1 MQGIMVAVYPKTVTH
16 STKTAA
22 VAVVISTRAVKTK
35 TVMVDGHAKQDYGL
49 IHVIKYQLISTPIAN
64 DMNIV

>member
-1 MQGIMVAVYPKTVTH
+1 MGIMVVVHPKTVTH

-22 VAVVISTRAVKTK
+22 VAAVILTRAAKTK
-35 TVMVDGHAKQDYGL
+35 TVMVDGHAKLECGL
-49 IHVIKYQLISTPIAN
+49 IHVIKYQLISTLIAN